1 MNDPYP
7 QWPCFDIDLPRLMQA
22 IQFTAP
28 KEIAIIDLPEPLAPG
43 PGEALV
49 RTHCMGICG
58 TDLSCYLGKFPFFAY
73 PRTPGHELG
82 LEVVAVADDVTN
94 VKPGDKCSLEPY
106 FNDPGSATSLKGASN
121 CCPNVHVI
129 GVHGDGG
136 LRKGVFAV
144 PAHKL
149 HPGNDLSYD
158 QLALVETLAI
168 GYHAVQRGN
177 PQPGETVL
185 VIGAGP
191 IGLAC
196 LEFLKLMDVKTIVMD
211 MVQSRLDFCREN
223 LETHHAIIFQP
234 DGSHLAELEKITDD
248 QLADVI
254 IDATGSPKSMS
265 TCFSYAAFT
274 GRVVYVGITTSDI
287 SIPHAAVFHR
297 RELTL
302 LASRNALPDDFTKI
316 IGLIRDGKINTD
328 LWITHRIRFNDVPV
342 EFEKFTNPA
351 LGAIKAIIEVN

>member
-1 MNDPYP
+1 
-7 QWPCFDIDLPRLMQA
+7 MQA

-28 KEIAIIDLPEPLAPG
+28 KEINIVDLPEPTSPG

-49 RTHCMGICG
+49 RTHRMGICG

-82 LEVVAVADDVTN
+82 LEVIAVADDVTN
-94 VKPGDKCSLEPY
+94 VKTGDRCSLEPY
-106 FNDPGSATSLKGASN
+106 VNDPESITSRRGSQN
-121 CCPNVHVI
+121 CCPSVQVI
-129 GVHGDGG
+129 GVHNNGG
-136 LRKGVFAV
+136 LRKGIFAV
-144 PAHKL
+144 PARKL

-196 LEFLKLMDVKTIVMD
+196 LEFLKLMDVKTVVMD
-211 MVQSRLDFCREN
+211 MVQSRLDFCQQN
-223 LETHHAIIFQP
+223 LGIQHAIQFKT
-234 DGSHLAELEKITDD
+234 DDSHLEELEALTAGK
-248 QLADVI
+248 LADVI
-254 IDATGSPKSMS
+254 IDATGNPRSMS

-274 GRVVYVGITTSDI
+274 GRVVYVGITTSDLTF
-287 SIPHAAVFHR
+287 PHAPIFHR
-297 RELTL
+297 SELTL
-302 LASRNALPDDFTKI
+302 LASRNAMPADFEKI
-316 IGLIRDGKINTD
+316 IQLIREGKIDTD
-328 LWITHRIRFNDVPV
+328 LWITHRITFDQVPTQ
-342 EFEKFTNPA
+342 FDQFTDPA
-351 LGAIKAIIEVN
+351 LGAIKAIIEIR

>member
-1 MNDPYP
+1 
-7 QWPCFDIDLPRLMQA
+7 MQA

-28 KEIAIIDLPEPLAPG
+28 REINVIDLPEPTVPG

-49 RTHCMGICG
+49 RTHRMGICG

-82 LEVVAVADDVTN
+82 LEVVAVAADVTN

-106 FNDPGSATSLKGASN
+106 VNDPASPTSLKGSQN
-121 CCPNVHVI
+121 CCPSVQVI
-129 GVHGDGG
+129 GVHNNGG

-144 PAHKL
+144 PARKL

-177 PQPGETVL
+177 PKPGETVL

-196 LEFLKLMDVKTIVMD
+196 LEFLKLMDVKTVVMD
-211 MVQSRLDFCREN
+211 MVQSRLEFCHKN
-223 LETHHAIIFQP
+223 LGIQHAIQFTP
-234 DGSHLAELEKITDD
+234 DDLPLTELEKLTNG
-248 QLADVI
+248 QLADVV
-254 IDATGSPKSMS
+254 IDATGNPRSMS
-265 TCFSYAAFT
+265 TCFNYAAFT
-274 GRVVYVGITTSDI
+274 GRVVYVGITTSDLTF
-287 SIPHAAVFHR
+287 PHAPVFHR

-302 LASRNALPDDFTKI
+302 MASRNALPEDFDHI
-316 IGLIRDGKINTD
+316 IRLIREEKINTT
-328 LWITHRIRFNDVPV
+328 LWITHRIGFEEVPA
-342 EFEKFTNPA
+342 EFEKFTDPA
-351 LGAIKAIIEVN
+351 LGAIKAIIDVS

>member
-1 MNDPYP
+1 
-7 QWPCFDIDLPRLMQA
+7 MQA
-22 IQFTAP
+22 IQFRSP
-28 KEIAIIDLPEPLAPG
+28 KEIVLTDLPEPLTPG

-49 RTHCMGICG
+49 RTHRMGICG
-58 TDLSCYLGKFPFFAY
+58 TDLACYLGKFPFFAY

-82 LEVVAVADDVTN
+82 LEVVAVADDVKN

-106 FNDPGSATSLKGASN
+106 VNDPDSPTSGKGASN
-121 CCPNVHVI
+121 CCPGVQVI
-129 GVHGDGG
+129 GVHNNGG

-144 PAHKL
+144 PARKL

-211 MVQSRLDFCREN
+211 MVQSRLDFCQKN
-223 LETHHAIIFQP
+223 LGIQHAIAFLP
-234 DGSHLAELEKITDD
+234 DGSPLSQLESITSG

-265 TCFSYAAFT
+265 TCFEFAAFT
-274 GRVVYVGITTSDI
+274 GRVVYVGITTSDLTF
-287 SIPHAAVFHR
+287 PHATIFHR
-297 RELTL
+297 REITL
-302 LASRNALPDDFTKI
+302 LASRNALPEDFDHI
-316 IGLIRDGKINTD
+316 IQLIRNGKINTA
-328 LWITHRIRFNDVPV
+328 LWITHRITFDEVPS
-342 EFEKFTNPA
+342 EFYKFTDPA
-351 LGAIKAIIEVN
+351 LGAIKAIIHVI